1 VRAIEIFWR
10 PCCALRADIALF
22 IVAVLAATASQA
34 LAQGSE
40 PRLLVPP
47 PEVGSSPPSTAP
59 STPALSP
66 GPSGANA
73 PLIPAA
79 NPAAAR
85 LEVRMTQLEQDLRAV
100 TGRLEEV
107 SFQIRKLEERLNKLT
122 SDMEYRLSQMKSSA
136 GSETSSES
144 PPSGGAGAGAVVA
157 GGGAVAGTPR
167 APAQIQPSDE
177 APTKRGATPSAG
189 ASAPTQTANLP
200 PRTPREQYAR
210 AFSLL
215 EKRNYEEARNGF
227 SEFLKANPN
236 DSLADN
242 ARYWLGETY
251 YARGDY
257 ARSAEI
263 FLDGYE
269 KNKTGPK
276 APDTLLKLGLSL
288 SGLDKKK
295 EACASFRELSR
306 AFPNAPDSVKDK
318 AAQESK
324 RLGCT

>member
-1 VRAIEIFWR
+1 
-10 PCCALRADIALF
+10 
-22 IVAVLAATASQA
+22 
-34 LAQGSE
+34 
-40 PRLLVPP
+40 
-47 PEVGSSPPSTAP
+47 
-59 STPALSP
+59 
-66 GPSGANA
+66 
-73 PLIPAA
+73 
-79 NPAAAR
+79 
-85 LEVRMTQLEQDLRAV
+85 MTQLEQDLRGV

-107 SFQIRKLEERLNKLT
+107 SFQIRKLEDRLNKLT
-122 SDMEYRLSQMKSSA
+122 SDMEYRLSEMKSGG
-136 GSETSSES
+136 GSEAS
-144 PPSGGAGAGAVVA
+144 PEPSP
-157 GGGAVAGTPR
+157 GGGAVASTPR

-177 APTKRGATPSAG
+177 ASTQRGANPSTG

-200 PRTPREQYAR
+200 PRTAREQYAR

-215 EKRNYEEARNGF
+215 EKRNYEEAGAGF

-236 DSLADN
+236 DPLADN

-257 ARSAEI
+257 ARSAEV

-306 AFPNAPDSVKDK
+306 AFPNAPESVKDK
-318 AAQESK
+318 AAQEAK

>member
-1 VRAIEIFWR
+1 MRAV
-10 PCCALRADIALF
+10 IALVT
-22 IVAVLAATASQA
+22 VAVAAANTAEA

-40 PRLLVPP
+40 PRLLLPQP
-47 PEVGSSPPSTAP
+47 GVGSTPPSTAP
-59 STPALSP
+59 STPAVSP
-66 GPSGANA
+66 GPSGVNA

-85 LEVRMTQLEQDLRAV
+85 LEIRMSQLEQDLRTV

-107 SFQIRKLEERLNKLT
+107 SFQIRKLEDRLNKVT
-122 SDMEYRLSQMKSSA
+122 SDMEYRLSQMKSGG
-136 GSETSSES
+136 GSDSFPEPATG
-144 PPSGGAGAGAVVA
+144 GGAGAGPVAA
-157 GGGAVAGTPR
+157 GGGAVASTPR
-167 APAQIQPSDE
+167 APAQTQPFDE
-177 APTKRGATPSAG
+177 ASPQRGAGPSTG
-189 ASAPTQTANLP
+189 AAAPTQTANVP
-200 PRTPREQYAR
+200 PRTAREQYAR
-210 AFSLL
+210 AFSSL
-215 EKRNYEEARNGF
+215 EKRNYEEAGAGF

-236 DSLADN
+236 DPLADN

-288 SGLDKKK
+288 SALDKKK

-306 AFPNAPDSVKDK
+306 AFPNAPDSVKEK
-318 AAQESK
+318 ASQEGK
-324 RLGCT
+324 RLGCA